1 MSSVVKKAPLSGIRV
16 LDFTSM
22 IAGPYCSRLLAD
34 CGAEVLKLEDLSGD
48 HMRAGKPL
56 RDGHSAY
63 FGHLNCGKHSLAVDL
78 KSPEGRSIAIEL
90 AAKSDVVLENY
101 RPGVMKRLGLDY
113 ASLAS
118 SHPDLIYCA
127 ISGFGQTGPRSG
139 QPAYAP
145 VVHAAS
151 GFDHAHF
158 GYQDGVDRPAKT
170 GIFVADVLAAV
181 YAFSAIQ
188 TALVGRL
195 RHGVGQFIDVALMD
209 SMINLLVYECQ
220 EAQFP
225 SSTRRHLYV
234 PLKAE
239 DGFVIV
245 APVNQRN
252 FEQMADATGNPSWKC
267 DPRFA
272 TGEARSANWNNLMD
286 GVEAW
291 TSVRSARECENTLMA
306 AGVPCSRYLT
316 VADAIADPQVASRG
330 TMATV
335 EDGAGMFL
343 VPNPPF
349 QFSDGSVTAKRH
361 VPLLGED
368 TRAVL
373 KDVLKMSTP
382 QIDQLV
388 SNGVVRQFST
398 AMGQPAC

>member
-1 MSSVVKKAPLSGIRV
+1 MNSGVKPLSGIRV

-34 CGAEVLKLEDLSGD
+34 SGAEVLKLEGLSGD

-56 RDGHSAY
+56 RDGHSTY
-63 FGHLNCGKHSLAVDL
+63 FGHLNCGKRSLAVDL
-78 KSPEGRSIAIEL
+78 KSAEGRSIAVDL
-90 AAKSDVVLENY
+90 AAQSDVVLENY
-101 RPGVMKRLGLDY
+101 RPSVMKRLGLDY

-118 SHPDLIYCA
+118 THPDLIYCA

-145 VVHAAS
+145 IVHAAS

-195 RHGVGQFIDVALMD
+195 RYGSGQFIDVALMD

-225 SSTRRHLYV
+225 SATRRHLYV
-234 PLKAE
+234 PLRAK

-245 APVNQRN
+245 APVNPRN
-252 FEQMADATGNPSWKC
+252 FEQMADATGNPAWKS
-267 DPRFA
+267 DPRFK
-272 TGEARSANWNNLMD
+272 TGEARSAHWSELMD
-286 GVEAW
+286 EVEAW
-291 TSVRSARECENTLMA
+291 TRVRSARECENTLMA

-316 VADAIADPQVASRG
+316 VADAIADPQVTSRG

-335 EDGAGMFL
+335 EDGAGTFL

-349 QFSDGSVTAKRH
+349 KFSDGSVTAQRR
-361 VPLLGED
+361 VPTLGED

-373 KDVLKMSTP
+373 QDILKMSP
-382 QIDQLV
+382 MKIDTLV
-388 SNGVVRQFST
+388 SNGVVWQFNAAVGQT
-398 AMGQPAC
+398 AS

>member
-1 MSSVVKKAPLSGIRV
+1 MNAAAKKAPLSGMRV

-34 CGAEVLKLEDLSGD
+34 SGAEVLKLEDLSGD
-48 HMRAGKPL
+48 HMRNGKPL
-56 RDGHSAY
+56 RNGSSAY
-63 FGHLNCGKHSLAVDL
+63 FGHLNCGKKSVSVDL
-78 KSPEGRSIAIEL
+78 KSPEGRALAIEL
-90 AAKSDVVLENY
+90 AAESDIVLENY

-118 SHPDLIYCA
+118 NHPDLIFCA
-127 ISGFGQTGPRSG
+127 ISGFGQTGPRAG

-158 GYQDGVDRPAKT
+158 GYQDDIDRPAKT

-225 SSTRRHLYV
+225 SGTRRHLYV
-234 PLKAE
+234 PLKAK

-252 FEQMADATGNPSWKC
+252 FEQMADATGNPGWKD
-267 DPRFA
+267 DPRFK
-272 TGEARSANWNNLMD
+272 TGEVRTTNWTKLMN

-291 TSVRSARECENTLMA
+291 TEVRSARECENTLMA
-306 AGVPCSRYLT
+306 AGVPCSRYLS
-316 VADAIADPQVASRG
+316 VADAIADPQIVARG
-330 TMATV
+330 TMMAV
-335 EDGAGMFL
+335 SDAAGPFL

-349 QFSDGSVTAKRH
+349 KFLDGSVGVR
-361 VPLLGED
+361 PQIPELGED
-368 TRAVL
+368 TRSVL
-373 KDVLKMSTP
+373 QNVLKMDATT
-382 QIDQLV
+382 IDMLIA
-388 SNGVVRQFST
+388 SKVVRQST
-398 AMGQPAC
+398 GH